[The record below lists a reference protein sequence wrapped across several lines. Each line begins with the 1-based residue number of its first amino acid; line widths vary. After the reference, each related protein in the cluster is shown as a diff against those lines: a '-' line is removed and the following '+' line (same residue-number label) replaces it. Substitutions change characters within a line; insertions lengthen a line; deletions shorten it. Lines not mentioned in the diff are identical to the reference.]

1 LGLLAGAIDEAEAV
15 SLLGVVAPLVAA
27 LPPGALELSAA
38 IIGVAIVATK
48 TAAARPARMRFIL
61 Q

>member
-1 LGLLAGAIDEAEAV
+1 MLSGAVAEAEPV

-27 LPPGALELSAA
+27 LPLGALELSAA

-48 TAAARPARMRFIL
+48 TVAARPARMRFIL